1 MVNADINVWDEVNI
15 KRSHQIT
22 DGYYYKVNQPK
33 KGIDYFNI
41 FYQNIRGLGKKA
53 RELLSHL
60 HPDFPHVLC
69 LTKHHLKD
77 LQLEKVHIENY
88 KSGVHYCRQLH
99 IKKGGVAIFVHNS
112 LGFSNTGIDHHCKEQ
127 DIEICALKLS
137 FGTLNI
143 CVLTLYRAPSGNFSI
158 FVLNLNTILQS
169 LYTPM
174 LHFIICG
181 DININYLNDS
191 VNKSK
196 QGNLLL
202 SYNLTGTINFPARVH
217 NTSATTIDNIVI
229 DASQFER
236 YTVTPIINGVSDHNA
251 QLLII
256 SADYSHIP
264 TLFFFLRRYNFRE
277 VLAFSPNSFHLG
289 QFLMQ
294 SFQFVVF
301 IFVVSLFTSSSHLF
315 LGLPSDLVSAGAHS
329 YTFFTMLLSGIRC
342 TCPNQADLCALM

>member
-1 MVNADINVWDEVNI
+1 M
-15 KRSHQIT
+15 
-22 DGYYYKVNQPK
+22 
-33 KGIDYFNI
+33 
-41 FYQNIRGLGKKA
+41 
-53 RELLSHL
+53 
-60 HPDFPHVLC
+60 C

-294 SFQFVVF
+294 SFQSVIFTFV
-301 IFVVSLFTSSSHLF
+301 ISLFTSSPHLF
-315 LGLPSDLVSAGAHS
+315 LGLPSDLVNAGVHS
-329 YTFFTMLLSGIRC
+329 YTFFTMLLSGI
-342 TCPNQADLCALM
+342 